1 MDDEVTIRDR
11 DFRRHF
17 SSRSM
22 HNRGENH
29 KFSLGI
35 LNLRSPKDILLEKKV
50 VGNSGLHIKGV
61 VDDIHAY
68 LKGLYIGDN

>member
-1 MDDEVTIRDR
+1 
-11 DFRRHF
+11 
-17 SSRSM
+17 M

-35 LNLRSPKDILLEKKV
+35 LNLRSAKDILLEKKV